1 MKKEN
6 KQDQMKKLKN
16 QLEAVDKQI
25 DEKNKAKDKLGREL
39 YSLAWKRNDL
49 EHELYDKH
57 DVKKTLKPGT
67 FVAISNYNGTEVIG
81 KYEVLEN
88 GEKVVVV
95 PFDSSDFLRKATA
108 HQYHE
113 FWESDYPSGD

>member
-1 MKKEN
+1 MKDNQKEL
-6 KQDQMKKLKN
+6 KKLKAEY
-16 QLEAVDKQI
+16 EAVEKQI
-25 DEKNKAKDKLGREL
+25 DEKNKARDVLGLEL
-39 YSLAWKRNDL
+39 YSLARKRSDI
-49 EHELYDKH
+49 EQKLYAKD
-57 DVKKTLKPGT
+57 DVTKTLKPGA

-88 GEKVVVV
+88 GEKVVII
-95 PFDSSDFLRKATA
+95 PLDNAETMRKATA